1 MYRQHIALQQR
12 SGARGFTLIELMIVL
27 VIIGVLAA
35 VAYPSYT
42 QSQVKNNRG
51 AAQAHL
57 LELAQAQQ
65 QYLSDSRSYADNL
78 ALLNIA
84 TPERVASSYTISVVA
99 VAGPPPRFTL
109 TATPIAGSRQAAD
122 GTLTLDNA
130 NTKTPSDKW

>member
-78 ALLNIA
+78 ALLNVA
-84 TPERVASSYTISVVA
+84 TPAKVAANYTISVLA

-109 TATPIAGSRQAAD
+109 SATPIAASRQAAD
-122 GTLTLDNA
+122 GTLTIDNA

>member
-42 QSQVKNNRG
+42 QSQVKNNRS

-65 QYLSDSRSYADNL
+65 QYLSDSRSYADSL

-84 TPERVASSYTISVVA
+84 TPARVAASYTISVLA

-109 TATPIAGSRQAAD
+109 SATPIAGSRQAAD

>member
-65 QYLSDSRSYADNL
+65 QYLSDSRSYADSL

-84 TPERVASSYTISVVA
+84 TPARVAASYTISVLA

-109 TATPIAGSRQAAD
+109 SATPIAGTRQAAD

>member
-78 ALLNIA
+78 ALLNVA
-84 TPERVASSYTISVVA
+84 TPAKVAANYTISVLA

-109 TATPIAGSRQAAD
+109 SATPIAGSRQAAD
-122 GTLTLDNA
+122 GTLTIDNA

>member
-1 MYRQHIALQQR
+1 MYRQHIALQPR

-84 TPERVASSYTISVVA
+84 TPARVAASYTISVLA

-109 TATPIAGSRQAAD
+109 TATPVAGSRQAAD